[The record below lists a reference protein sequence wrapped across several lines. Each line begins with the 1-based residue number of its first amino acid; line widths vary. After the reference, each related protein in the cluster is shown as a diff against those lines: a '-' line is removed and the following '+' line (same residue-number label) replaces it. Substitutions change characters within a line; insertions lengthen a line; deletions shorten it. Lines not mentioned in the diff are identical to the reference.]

1 MAQRGLMHVR
11 QLATLLTVPCARKYP
26 NRLFDEQ
33 PFQGVVTMCTV
44 PFIARCSTRPGPQ
57 AKASTSTQVRP

>member
-33 PFQGVVTMCTV
+33 PFQGVVTIM
-44 PFIARCSTRPGPQ
+44 AW
-57 AKASTSTQVRP
+57 